1 MPTATELLSTLV
13 AFPTLSRES
22 NLPLIDFVESYLA
35 DYAISARRVYSAD
48 GGRANLYA
56 TIGPADRGG
65 ICLSGHSDVVP
76 VAGQPWH
83 SDPFILTR
91 RDGRFYGRGS
101 ADMKGYLA
109 CVLAMVP
116 HFIKATRGV
125 DATPVHI
132 AISYDEEIGCVGVR
146 GLLAQLAD
154 DGARPTGC
162 IIGEPTLMRVATAHK
177 GKSAWRCS
185 VQGQAA
191 HSSQNHLGVNAI
203 DYAAELVLFLSR
215 RGREWRS
222 GELDYRYEPPW
233 STVQVGTIRGG
244 SAVNVVP
251 DSCEFDFEIRPL
263 PHSDHHLL
271 ADDLGRVARAM
282 LPDMRQVA
290 AGADILLRPLAEY
303 PGLRDDGTL
312 DALKYRC
319 AHALGQEGYDS
330 LAFGTEAG
338 LFQKVGIP
346 TVVCGPGSIAQA
358 HKADEYIEEAQL
370 ELCQRF
376 LAQVVDNQVRRL

>member
-1 MPTATELLSTLV
+1 MPTAIELLSTLV
-13 AFPTLSRES
+13 AFPTLSLDS

-35 DYAISARRVYSAD
+35 DYTINARRVYSAD

-65 ICLSGHSDVVP
+65 ICFSGHSDVVP
-76 VAGQPWH
+76 VAGQPWC

-91 RDGRFYGRGS
+91 RDGRLYGRGS

-116 HFIKATRGV
+116 HFIKATRGK

-146 GLLAQLAD
+146 GLLAELAND
-154 DGARPTGC
+154 DARPTAC

-203 DYAAELVLFLSR
+203 DYAAELVLFLLR

-222 GELDYRYEPPW
+222 GELDRRYDPPW
-233 STVQVGTIRGG
+233 STVQVGTIHGG

-251 DSCEFDFEIRPL
+251 DHCEFDFEIRPL
-263 PHSDHHLL
+263 PHSAHHLL
-271 ADDLGRVARAM
+271 ANELARFGRAM
-282 LPDMRQVA
+282 LPEMHQVA
-290 AGADILLRPLAEY
+290 AGADILLRSLADY
-303 PGLRDDGTL
+303 PGLCDDGTL
-312 DALKYRC
+312 DPLKHRC
-319 AHALGQEGYDS
+319 AHVLGQKGFDS

-338 LFQKVGIP
+338 LFQGVGIP
-346 TVVCGPGSIAQA
+346 TVVCGPGSITQA
-358 HKADEYIEEAQL
+358 HKADEYVDETQL
-370 ELCQRF
+370 DLCQRF
-376 LAQVVDNQVRRL
+376 LAQVVSG